1 MAHHNHEAGQI
12 VSVVSLLV
20 DEAHIE
26 ALSKHRYDSSRM
38 ELGKV
43 LTKADTLTSA
53 EWLEGIGMA
62 PLA

>member
-1 MAHHNHEAGQI
+1 MAHHHHEAGQI
-12 VSVVSLLV
+12 VSVVCLLV

-26 ALSKHRYDSSRM
+26 ALSEHRDDSSRM

-43 LTKADTLTSA
+43 LTEANTLTSA